1 MGRYAFFNTELEYKF
16 RFGVQPSE
24 DIRAFG
30 GINRWDLATP
40 GNKHHEWE
48 QRDMEH
54 IFKELEIVILVNSY
68 LQMPDFEQY
77 EGNLEG
83 TSELKHDLDEY
94 YNKTKYLEEQEIV
107 ARFILG
113 CLIYHQLL
121 YKEKL
126 LASYEE

>member
-1 MGRYAFFNTELEYKF
+1 MGRYVFFNTELEYKF
-16 RFGVQPSE
+16 RFGVQPSS
-24 DIRAFG
+24 DIRSFG
-30 GINRWDLATP
+30 GIHRWEHETP

-48 QRDMEH
+48 RRDMEH

-68 LQMPDFEQY
+68 LQMPDFEQF

-83 TSELKHDLDEY
+83 TSELKHDLYEY
-94 YNKTKYLEEQEIV
+94 YNKAKYVEEEEIV

-121 YKEKL
+121 YTDKL
-126 LASYEE
+126 IASYEE